1 MNKEEILERSR
12 QENRKRDEMEAD
24 IFARAGQL
32 ATAVGGIVCM
42 AVILLEGFL
51 AGRVNYGTWAVYL
64 SMAGSMLLG
73 KYRRLNKKHEL
84 IFGIAELALAA
95 AFFVMFVLQ
104 LVR

>member
-12 QENRKRDEMEAD
+12 QENRRRDEMEAD
-24 IFARAGQL
+24 TFARAGQL

-42 AVILLEGFL
+42 AVILLEGFI
-51 AGRVNYGTWAVYL
+51 AGRINYGTWAVYL

-73 KYRRLNKKHEL
+73 KYRRLGKRHEL
-84 IFGIAELALAA
+84 VFGITELALAA
-95 AFFVMFVLQ
+95 VFFIMFVLQ

>member
-1 MNKEEILERSR
+1 MDKEEILARSR
-12 QENRKRDEMEAD
+12 QENSRRDEMEAD
-24 IFARAGQL
+24 TFARSGQL

-42 AVILLEGFL
+42 AVILLEGFIG
-51 AGRVNYGTWAVYL
+51 GRVNYGAWAVYL

-73 KYRRLNKKHEL
+73 KYHRLGKKHEL
-84 IFGIAELALAA
+84 VFGIAELALAA

>member
-24 IFARAGQL
+24 TFARAGQL

-51 AGRVNYGTWAVYL
+51 AERVNYGTWAVYL
-64 SMAGSMLLG
+64 SMAGSSSG
-73 KYRRLNKKHEL
+73 RRASFLRT
-84 IFGIAELALAA
+84 ALSRLD
-95 AFFVMFVLQ
+95 FPQPFSPDRITLSPR
-104 LVR
+104 LT